1 MKTKQEQIEEIVKDI
16 KSILIKTHKR
26 CRTLQEDYMQ
36 DKYAENLCK
45 AGYRKASDVIEDFV
59 KKLIDF
65 PHWLENGTVLVIH
78 MEELLELAAEMR
90 QEVEK

>member
-1 MKTKQEQIEEIVKDI
+1 MKTKQEQIEETKNELLAHTPVIDI
-16 KSILIKTHKR
+16 QFETFN
-26 CRTLQEDYMQ
+26 EV
-36 DKYAENLCK
+36 AEAIYNI
-45 AGYRKASDVIEDFV
+45 GYRKAREVIEDFV